1 MGSLFESGCRQSFCY
16 VDLGVVSGLH
26 IVFVSLYLYTP
37 AMPYD
42 SMRLLFSDVT
52 TAQQQA
58 AWVYEGAENIA
69 QSH

>member
-1 MGSLFESGCRQSFCY
+1 MVADNRCVRG
-16 VDLGVVSGLH
+16 LGVVSGLY
-26 IVFVSLYLYTP
+26 IVFVSLYLYTH
-37 AMPYD
+37 AMPYG
-42 SMRLLFSDVT
+42 SMQLLFSDIT